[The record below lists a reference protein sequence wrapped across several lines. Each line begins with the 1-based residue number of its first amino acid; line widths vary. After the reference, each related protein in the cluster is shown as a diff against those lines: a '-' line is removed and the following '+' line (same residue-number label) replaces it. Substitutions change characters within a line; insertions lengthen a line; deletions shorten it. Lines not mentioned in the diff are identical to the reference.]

1 MRTVHFNLSM
11 RLVLILSAVA
21 LVLQTARPQAQD
33 AGTLTFEVAS
43 VKRNV
48 SGRIGGAID
57 VPPAGT
63 IRFTNTTLRILIRN
77 AYQIEGVLE
86 RYLLII
92 PEPLT
97 RIIGSSNGDG
107 PDVPHFDVVGKPP
120 DNTQPPDRRAMM
132 RALLEDRF
140 KLRLHRETR
149 QMPAYAL
156 TVARAG
162 RLGPNLVPSKFDCQ
176 AWLTQRRAGG
186 VAQEPVDTRGDSWCL
201 YPIDL
206 RTPRERF
213 AGPVRVL
220 MQRIQPYVDRPIIDA
235 TGLSGNFEWMLSV
248 ASGANP
254 GADLPGI
261 FTALQDQ
268 LGLKLETRQGPVEVL
283 VVDSVQLPTPD

>member
-1 MRTVHFNLSM
+1 MRTVHFNLGM
-11 RLVLILSAVA
+11 RIVLIAAAVV
-21 LVLQTARPQAQD
+21 LMLQTAWPQAQD

-77 AYQIEGVLE
+77 AYQIEGALE

-92 PEPLT
+92 PGPLT
-97 RIIGSSNGDG
+97 GIIGSSNGDR
-107 PDVPHFDVVGKPP
+107 PDVPRFDVVGKPP
-120 DNTQPPDRRAMM
+120 DNTEPSERRVMM

-140 KLRLHRETR
+140 KLRVHREPR

-176 AWLTQRRAGG
+176 AWLAQRRAGG
-186 VAQEPVDTRGDSWCL
+186 VAPEPVDRRGDSWCL
-201 YPIDL
+201 YPIDM
-206 RTPRERF
+206 RSPMERF

-220 MQRIQPYVDRPIIDA
+220 IQRVQPYVDRPIVDA

-248 ASGANP
+248 ASAANP
-254 GADLPGI
+254 SADVPGI

-268 LGLKLETRQGPVEVL
+268 LGLKLETRQAPVDVL